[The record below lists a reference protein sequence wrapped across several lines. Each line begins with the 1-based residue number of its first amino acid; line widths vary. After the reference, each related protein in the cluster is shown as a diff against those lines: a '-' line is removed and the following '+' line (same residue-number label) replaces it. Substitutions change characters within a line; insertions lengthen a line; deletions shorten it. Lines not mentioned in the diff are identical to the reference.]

1 MTGGTFN
8 FWSIPVPNQAKS
20 QSDKF
25 KEMARQLEADDDEA
39 AFDAKLKRLAKASLK
54 EKEGDERDND

>member
-1 MTGGTFN
+1 MIERKT
-8 FWSIPVPNQAKS
+8 

-39 AFDAKLKRLAKASLK
+39 AFDAKLKKLAKPK
-54 EKEGDERDND
+54 PEKTENDQ